1 MFFLYLITLASA
13 ILESFGI
20 ASLYP
25 IINMLQDPTAR
36 QNYEQ
41 IVFSWA
47 PFLEEDV
54 GGNNFIPIVLLF
66 VGVLFIFK
74 NIFLVFAYYGNCK
87 VTTQLQCNWMNKI
100 FKSYLDRPYHFF
112 LEHQVGDLV
121 QRQLGQTRSA
131 CNALQNFILCLG
143 GITSFLSIYFV
154 LWLIQWKLIAII
166 TIITIPILLLSLK
179 YSMRSIY
186 SAGSKIVEL
195 EKNGHALS
203 IEALTGIRQVKMF
216 GAEDYFEGRLKKN
229 WMNYAVHMVY
239 NMVAVYLPRPI
250 IETLVVV
257 FGLGIIYHSMNS
269 FADSAIPVI
278 AVFAAAF
285 FRLLPLVSAVS
296 SQALSLASSI
306 PATERVVHLLNTTPP
321 PPKGKKISPVK
332 KSIKLE
338 NISFSY
344 NLKNM
349 VLKEISLSFECG
361 RTYGI
366 AGPTGCGKS
375 TIVDLLIGFYNA
387 QQGKILIDGVDL
399 MEVDIRS
406 WLSQVSVISQETF
419 MLNGTIEDN
428 ICFGIDKKDRDLDQ
442 IKYAAKTANANRF
455 IENLPNNYKTLIG
468 ERGLKISGGE
478 RQRIA
483 IARAIYMDSS
493 VLILDEATSSL
504 DPISEKEVQNSID
517 RLKGKRTIITI
528 AHRLSTLTNVNHI
541 FVIDKGCLVEEGT
554 HEFLSSSDGL
564 YKRLCKQ

>member
-1 MFFLYLITLASA
+1 
-13 ILESFGI
+13 
-20 ASLYP
+20 
-25 IINMLQDPTAR
+25 MLQDPTAQ

-41 IVFSWA
+41 IMFSWA
-47 PFLEEDV
+47 PFLEEYV
-54 GGNNFIPIVLLF
+54 GGNNFIPIVLLS
-66 VGVLFIFK
+66 VGVLFILK

-87 VTTQLQCNWMNKI
+87 LTTQLQCDWMNKI
-100 FKSYLDRPYHFF
+100 FKSYLDRSYHFF

-121 QRQLGQTRSA
+121 QRQLGQTKSA
-131 CNALQNFILCLG
+131 CTALHNFILCLG
-143 GITSFLSIYFV
+143 GITSFLSVYFV

-166 TIITIPILLLSLK
+166 TIIAIPILLLSLK

-186 SAGSKIVEL
+186 GAGSKVVEL

-216 GAEDYFEGRLKKN
+216 GAEAYFEDRLKKN
-229 WMNYAVHMVY
+229 WMSYVVHSVY
-239 NMVAVYLPRPI
+239 SNVAVYLPRPI

-257 FGLGIIYHSMNS
+257 FGFGIIYFSMNS
-269 FADSAIPVI
+269 LADQAIPVL

-285 FRLLPLVSAVS
+285 FRLLSLASAVS
-296 SQALSLASSI
+296 SQAMSLASSI
-306 PATERVVHLLNTTPP
+306 PAAEIVVHLLDSTPP
-321 PPKGKKISPVK
+321 SPKGKIITPVK

-344 NLKNM
+344 NSKDI
-349 VLKEISLSFECG
+349 VLKKISLRFECN

-375 TIVDLLIGFYNA
+375 TIVDLLIGFHNA
-387 QQGKILIDGVDL
+387 QQGKVLIDDVDL
-399 MEVDIRS
+399 KEVDIRS

-419 MLNGTIEDN
+419 MLNGTIDDN
-428 ICFGIDKKDRDLDQ
+428 ICFGIDNKDRDHDQ
-442 IKYAAKTANANRF
+442 IKYAATAANANRF
-455 IENLPNNYKTLIG
+455 IENLPNGYKTVIG

-483 IARAIYMDSS
+483 IARAIYMDSP
-493 VLILDEATSSL
+493 VLIFDEATSSL

-517 RLKGKRTIITI
+517 RLKGKRTMITI
-528 AHRLSTLTNVNHI
+528 AHRLSTLINVDHI

-554 HEFLSSSDGL
+554 HEFLSSSGGL
-564 YKRLCKQ
+564 YKRLYQQQSSNLQ